1 MRPATWVLALAIAL
15 AGCGGSAADGGSAD
29 AEPTPPPVPANATR
43 AQKAAI
49 AAQTRTEAGS
59 AGKAVTPAAVT
70 ALLQREAGLKLE
82 PVETESGYELLT
94 VPLTDENGVP
104 LAEAGPITERWGTF
118 SLYVAEGDR
127 RLADI
132 ASLGDIVPELT
143 PDRSGVVW
151 REQEDALGETFQT
164 AYAFHAD
171 GRVML
176 EWLGGEAQRTDATF
190 DRLQKVLAG
199 LDG

>member
-1 MRPATWVLALAIAL
+1 MRLATCVLVLALAVS
-15 AGCGGSAADGGSAD
+15 GCGGGASNEGEAD

-43 AQKAAI
+43 EQKEAI
-49 AAQTRTEAGS
+49 AAQTRTESGAAG
-59 AGKAVTPAAVT
+59 AAVTPAAVT
-70 ALLQREAGLKLE
+70 ALMKREAGLKLE
-82 PVETESGYELLT
+82 PVESEDGYELLT
-94 VPLTDENGVP
+94 VPLTDDAGVP
-104 LAEAGPITERWGTF
+104 LPEAGPITEEWGTF

-127 RLADI
+127 RLADV

-143 PDRSGVVW
+143 PDRQGIVW

-176 EWLGGEAQRTDATF
+176 EWLGGAEQRTDATF